1 MEIAITIHTYKE
13 IQNKKLS
20 MVNFTL
26 QQLYCFEINFVLLNF
41 IAVIFYD
48 LSACFFVKTTSSP
61 ALQNISILK

>member
-1 MEIAITIHTYKE
+1 
-13 IQNKKLS
+13 

-48 LSACFFVKTTSSP
+48 LSAFFVKTTSSP

>member
-1 MEIAITIHTYKE
+1 MEIATYKE

-48 LSACFFVKTTSSP
+48 LSAFFLLKQLLRRRCKTFRF
-61 ALQNISILK
+61 